1 GAFTAVSAAAKTASI
16 EASEQLAVL
25 GSLQA
30 TMSGS
35 EAGTKYKAF
44 LAGVGGA
51 QKALGLTFTDSNGRM
66 LDMVSILNKIK
77 GKYGDVLDVA
87 EAGELKKAF
96 GSDEAV
102 ALIKLLLP
110 QVRNLTGNIKDL
122 RNVSGTADLQKM
134 AQAMTDPW
142 QRLSAIMV
150 NIKDSIGGQV
160 LKKIEPL

>member
-1 GAFTAVSAAAKTASI
+1 MGTMYGIFADEAAKIGKSDWVDKIAGQTALAVKMVKTTGDGMSGAFTAVGAAARSAGI
-16 EASEQLAVL
+16 EAAEQFAVL
-25 GSLQA
+25 GALQA

-87 EAGELKKAF
+87 EAGE
-96 GSDEAV
+96 
-102 ALIKLLLP
+102 
-110 QVRNLTGNIKDL
+110 
-122 RNVSGTADLQKM
+122 
-134 AQAMTDPW
+134 
-142 QRLSAIMV
+142 
-150 NIKDSIGGQV
+150 
-160 LKKIEPL
+160 